1 MTHTSSKLIE
11 LGSTAF
17 RQPRAD
23 SHCRFI
29 HGYQLKAE
37 ITFACNKLDD
47 NNWVFDFGG
56 LKDLKSIFNNQ
67 FDHTLVVAGDDP
79 ELDKLKGLHE
89 VGIAQLRIMDGG
101 VGIEKFAE
109 WCFKTAETFVEEA
122 TEGRVWVQSVT
133 VYEHDN
139 NFASCHKQIVTPTTF
154 VDEEGTKTH
163 VKEDATPEPTPEPAA
178 QPGPPPKQ
186 GAPVGNQVTQGKGN
200 WFEGTTWG

>member
-23 SHCRFI
+23 SHCRYI

-37 ITFACNKLDD
+37 VTFACNELDK

-89 VGIAQLRIMDGG
+89 AGIAQLRIMDGG

-122 TEGRVWVQSVT
+122 TEGRVWVEKVT
-133 VYEHDN
+133 VYEHDD
-139 NFASCHKQIVTPTTF
+139 NFASCHKQ
-154 VDEEGTKTH
+154 VDIPLAVVDDGGVDVPSGSDGITRYPS
-163 VKEDATPEPTPEPAA
+163 VDGVPIPAA
-178 QPGPPPKQ
+178 DIDAYDGQADG
-186 GAPVGNQVTQGKGN
+186 QVTDPEKKGEN
-200 WFEGTTWG
+200 